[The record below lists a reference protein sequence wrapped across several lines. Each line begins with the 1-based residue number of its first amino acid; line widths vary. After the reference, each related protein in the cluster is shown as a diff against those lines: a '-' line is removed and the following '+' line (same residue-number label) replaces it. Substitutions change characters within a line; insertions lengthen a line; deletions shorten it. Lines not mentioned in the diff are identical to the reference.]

1 MKVIDKI
8 ENWVLSL
15 QQAWNS
21 CEFDNDH
28 FVQQALEVLSQM
40 QELVEEVSVFEKGIK
55 NEY

>member
-1 MKVIDKI
+1 MIDKI

-40 QELVEEVSVFEKGIK
+40 QELVEEVYIFEKGIK